1 MKDSSGQDDQ
11 VVFLDQD
18 ADPMIQ
24 TIADIEEALAV
35 EDVSNLLVFMQM
47 LHEEHLD
54 LGVVVGAHALGGDD
68 DLVAVLVGALR
79 RNGIDR
85 RERRTPMVENAKV
98 GEVVLA
104 DGASGIVFL
113 ALVAWSIIVPI
124 CFHFRGSVELL
135 NGTEMVEVVCSVFVI
150 DSLDI
155 LTARLFC

>member
-113 ALVAWSIIVPI
+113 ALVALREI
-124 CFHFRGSVELL
+124 
-135 NGTEMVEVVCSVFVI
+135 
-150 DSLDI
+150 
-155 LTARLFC
+155 